1 MIDEHAPTPEASA
14 DPMVAIRAI
23 AEGLAPSRPFDRCIG
38 ATGALVSAL
47 AAAGVVGE
55 RIRLRGHRIE
65 RPEADRR
72 WRRLDQSG
80 WTHYAVNVPDMGMTI
95 DPTWRQFDRTG
106 PSVLIETTDA
116 YDAMWTMKE
125 KA

>member
-1 MIDEHAPTPEASA
+1 
-14 DPMVAIRAI
+14 
-23 AEGLAPSRPFDRCIG
+23 
-38 ATGALVSAL
+38 
-47 AAAGVVGE
+47 
-55 RIRLRGHRIE
+55 
-65 RPEADRR
+65 
-72 WRRLDQSG
+72 
-80 WTHYAVNVPDMGMTI
+80 MTI